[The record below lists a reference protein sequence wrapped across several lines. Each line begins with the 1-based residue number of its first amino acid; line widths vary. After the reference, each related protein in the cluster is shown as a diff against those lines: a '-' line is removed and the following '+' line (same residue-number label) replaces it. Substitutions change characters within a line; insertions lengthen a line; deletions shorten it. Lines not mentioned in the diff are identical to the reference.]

1 MNKTTLKRTA
11 ICSALLSAVVMVA
24 GCNDDDNSSSNNSGQ
39 QQAATETL
47 SGTAATG
54 APFKDAEYHGNQ

>member
-24 GCNDDDNSSSNNSGQ
+24 GCNDDVQLITIILDNNKN
-39 QQAATETL
+39 
-47 SGTAATG
+47 
-54 APFKDAEYHGNQ
+54 DN